1 VNLATLGG
9 YREGPW
15 RRSIVGMNSQ
25 LTSLL
30 VADQIN
36 GRIQAAEHHRLVREL
51 RRARRDTRASVP
63 KRRRFLGRAAAR
75 A

>member
-1 VNLATLGG
+1 
-9 YREGPW
+9 
-15 RRSIVGMNSQ
+15 MNSQ
-25 LTSLL
+25 VHTHL

-51 RRARRDTRASVP
+51 RRASRETRASVP